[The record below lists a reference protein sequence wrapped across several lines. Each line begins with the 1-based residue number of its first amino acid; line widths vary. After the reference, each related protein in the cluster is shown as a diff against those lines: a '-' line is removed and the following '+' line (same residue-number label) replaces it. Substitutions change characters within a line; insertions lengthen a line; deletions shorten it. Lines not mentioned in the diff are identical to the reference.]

1 MLSLTD
7 IAFWQAVLT
16 PICLLTLPITIVSG
30 ASIPRSFLT
39 SAVVYTFIVLLAA
52 CNISNPF

>member
-1 MLSLTD
+1 MLSPTD
-7 IAFWQAVLT
+7 IVFWQTVLT

-39 SAVVYTFIVLLAA
+39 AAVIYAIIVFLAA
-52 CNISNPF
+52 CNISNTF